1 MFSSEV
7 QFLNLL
13 TFEFNSHLSVQIY
26 FLGLIYCQCSIL
38 RMCHLP
44 ADSSSKVLPGLQC
57 VVLLHIHKAAIKCV
71 TIASGMQ
78 RLAAGDATGL
88 VSSNSFDQTPFL

>member
-1 MFSSEV
+1 
-7 QFLNLL
+7 
-13 TFEFNSHLSVQIY
+13 
-26 FLGLIYCQCSIL
+26 
-38 RMCHLP
+38 MCHLP

-57 VVLLHIHKAAIKCV
+57 VVVLHIHKAAINCV

-88 VSSNSFDQTPFL
+88 VS